1 MLEWIMLNL
10 DVKTAISFKKIEKKT
25 KIIFLQNELI

>member
-1 MLEWIMLNL
+1 MLNL
-10 DVKTAISFKKIEKKT
+10 DVKTAISLKKIEKKT